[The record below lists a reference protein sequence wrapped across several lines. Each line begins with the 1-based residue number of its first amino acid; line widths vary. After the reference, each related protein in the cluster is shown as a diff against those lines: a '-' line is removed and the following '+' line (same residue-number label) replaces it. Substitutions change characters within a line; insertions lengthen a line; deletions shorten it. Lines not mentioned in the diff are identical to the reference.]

1 MLRKPQTNR
10 TGDLKVGHCRGFP
23 ALSRLDDANLLG
35 FLPFDLKVSSG
46 LKPSGAPPAEAGA
59 SGVLRTPLA
68 PASLRGAQG
77 SALGNRVGRLGALKG
92 CGPRGGLVPVR
103 SLYEAEA
110 GSAFAA
116 L

>member
-10 TGDLKVGHCRGFP
+10 TGDLKVDHCRGFP

-46 LKPSGAPPAEAGA
+46 LKPSGAPPPEAGA
-59 SGVLRTPLA
+59 SGVLPHPTCPRFA
-68 PASLRGAQG
+68 WGAQG

-92 CGPRGGLVPVR
+92 CGP
-103 SLYEAEA
+103 
-110 GSAFAA
+110 
-116 L
+116 